1 MSFLLVPIFSRAA
14 HITSRNFRTTNLL
27 LQLDMNSLFQT
38 TSRLVF
44 GRKPIL
50 NTLIQTRNKMK
61 THKAAAKRFIKTG
74 TGYKRKQAGRNHGN
88 GGFSS
93 NSLRHLD
100 SFVSVTDRG
109 SQLKKLKK
117 FLEC

>member
-1 MSFLLVPIFSRAA
+1 
-14 HITSRNFRTTNLL
+14 
-27 LQLDMNSLFQT
+27 MNSIFQ
-38 TSRLVF
+38 SASKLVF
-44 GRKPIL
+44 GKRPAL

-93 NSLRHLD
+93 NTLRHLD
-100 SFVSVTDRG
+100 SFVSVSDKG
-109 SQLKKLKK
+109 GHLKKLKK
-117 FLEC
+117 YLEC